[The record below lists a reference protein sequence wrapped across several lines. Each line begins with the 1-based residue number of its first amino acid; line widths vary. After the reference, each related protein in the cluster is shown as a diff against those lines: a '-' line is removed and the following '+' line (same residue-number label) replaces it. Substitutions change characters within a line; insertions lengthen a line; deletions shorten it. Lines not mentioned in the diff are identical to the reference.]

1 MQSARSAIFKPMRFQ
16 FNNLFL
22 LMLLLVAC
30 TSTQATT
37 VDPASTPRPP
47 ATATSQPR
55 LRLKSPEYGIQAF
68 LWWKPEI
75 AKRDLTLVQD
85 LGFQWVKQNIA
96 WRDIESQ
103 QKGHYEW
110 ELADNVVRR
119 VGKRGLKLIVRIDR
133 QPFWSQAA
141 GTAPLD
147 NAPPAN
153 LADFG
158 DFCYQLASRYKG
170 KIAAYQVWNEPN
182 LAREWGNQ
190 LPNPEQYVELLKV
203 CYTGIKAA
211 DPDALVISASMA
223 PTGTRSNEAMPD
235 DEFIER
241 MYRAGA
247 APFFDV
253 LGVNAP
259 GYKAPPE
266 LSPDD
271 VAARPDLGGQRFFAF
286 RHVEDIRKI
295 MESHGD
301 ADKQVA
307 ILEFGWTTD
316 PAHPGYAWHAVTEQ
330 EQADYMVRAYRYAY
344 EHWAPWIGLM
354 SALTLSDPEWTPND
368 EQYWWAITYPDWPQ
382 NRVRPAFDALRSMP
396 KLQK

>member
-1 MQSARSAIFKPMRFQ
+1 M
-16 FNNLFL
+16 
-22 LMLLLVAC
+22 
-30 TSTQATT
+30 
-37 VDPASTPRPP
+37 
-47 ATATSQPR
+47 
-55 LRLKSPEYGIQAF
+55 
-68 LWWKPEI
+68 
-75 AKRDLTLVQD
+75 QD

-103 QKGHYEW
+103 QKGRYEW

-158 DFCYQLASRYKG
+158 DFCYQLASHYKG

-235 DEFIER
+235 DEFVER

-247 APFFDV
+247 APSWAASASSPFATSKISARSWKVMAMPASRLPFWSSA
-253 LGVNAP
+253 GRPIRIIP
-259 GYKAPPE
+259 GT
-266 LSPDD
+266 
-271 VAARPDLGGQRFFAF
+271 
-286 RHVEDIRKI
+286 
-295 MESHGD
+295 HG
-301 ADKQVA
+301 
-307 ILEFGWTTD
+307 T
-316 PAHPGYAWHAVTEQ
+316 
-330 EQADYMVRAYRYAY
+330 R
-344 EHWAPWIGLM
+344 
-354 SALTLSDPEWTPND
+354 
-368 EQYWWAITYPDWPQ
+368 
-382 NRVRPAFDALRSMP
+382 
-396 KLQK
+396 